1 MNTEAQ
7 NRLPRRPARSRE
19 AYALTCYHCRHAVEL
34 PVTAVI
40 DGKAIC
46 PCGAALVISWRP
58 DFSQ

>member
-1 MNTEAQ
+1 VSTGGKTD
-7 NRLPRRPARSRE
+7 LPRRPARSRE

-46 PCGAALVISWRP
+46 PCGAALTISWRP
-58 DFSQ
+58 DVSQ